1 MKKDI
6 QIRKTYS
13 GGVIPVDSALFK
25 YDTPKMRDKY
35 NKNFNWEDNKEGKLI
50 EQEIKTQEWM
60 LGCLLSEY
68 ERCHNSV
75 MKVQDKLENYKR
87 LLEAYEE
94 AKKTNDFL
102 LYIEEERHGIR
113 SQHSTVDKSLIS
125 DTVLMGY
132 LNEKYGAEKTL
143 QVRKI
148 LNEHK

>member
-1 MKKDI
+1 MKKDT

-25 YDTPKMRDKY
+25 YNTPSMRDKY
-35 NKNFNWEDNKEGKLI
+35 NKDFDWEANKEGKILQ
-50 EQEIKTQEWM
+50 QEIKTQEWM
-60 LGCLLSEY
+60 LGCVLSEY
-68 ERCHNSV
+68 ERCHNTV

-87 LLEAYEE
+87 LLEAYNE

-125 DTVLMGY
+125 DIVLIGY
-132 LNEKYGAEKTL
+132 LNEKYGPQKAL

-148 LNEHK
+148 LSEQK

>member
-1 MKKDI
+1 MKKDT

-25 YDTPKMRDKY
+25 YNTPSMRDKY
-35 NKNFNWEDNKEGKLI
+35 NKDFNWEANKEGKILQ
-50 EQEIKTQEWM
+50 QEIKTQEWM
-60 LGCLLSEY
+60 LGCVLSEY
-68 ERCHNSV
+68 ERCHNTV

-87 LLEAYEE
+87 LLEAYKE

-102 LYIEEERHGIR
+102 LYVEEEQHGIR

-125 DTVLMGY
+125 DIVLIGY
-132 LNEKYGAEKTL
+132 LNEKYGPQKAL

-148 LNEHK
+148 LSEQK